1 MNQERRMERT
11 GVVFGCA
18 LICCLLWGSAFP
30 CIKIGYG
37 LFGIAQEDS
46 MTQIVFAGLRF
57 ALAGA
62 LVILFGSLLQRRV
75 LRPKRGSFPLI
86 FRLSLAQTVFQY
98 LFFYIGL
105 AHTSGVKSSIIGAS
119 NVFLSIFVA
128 VAVFHMEKLSMR
140 KLTGCLIGFAGV
152 VLINWNAGGLEGGL
166 SLTGEGFLLI
176 SALSYAFSSG
186 MIRKYSEREN
196 PVALSGY
203 QFFFGGGLLIVC
215 GLAAGG
221 RLDVRAVPAAGWMLL
236 GYLAFLSAAA
246 YTLWGILLKYNP
258 VGRVSVFGF
267 MNPVFGVLLS
277 ALLLGEGGQA
287 FGPRG
292 MIALL
297 LVCAGIGV
305 VNTEKRTPEEKTQ
318 QARPT
323 A

>member
-196 PVALSGY
+196 PVVLSGY

>member
-1 MNQERRMERT
+1 MERT

-196 PVALSGY
+196 PVVLSGY

>member
-46 MTQIVFAGLRF
+46 TTQIVFAGLRF

-196 PVALSGY
+196 PVVLSGY

-221 RLDVRAVPAAGWMLL
+221 RLDVRAGPAAGWMLL

>member
-46 MTQIVFAGLRF
+46 TTQIVFAGLRF

-196 PVALSGY
+196 PVVLSGY